1 LQKHPDAF
9 STSKK
14 TRRGSF
20 MRSED
25 FFGFA
30 RHLNQMRADLE
41 SGEHVTLTRD
51 FLSHPGQVLRHLLD
65 TDES

>member
-1 LQKHPDAF
+1 
-9 STSKK
+9 
-14 TRRGSF
+14 